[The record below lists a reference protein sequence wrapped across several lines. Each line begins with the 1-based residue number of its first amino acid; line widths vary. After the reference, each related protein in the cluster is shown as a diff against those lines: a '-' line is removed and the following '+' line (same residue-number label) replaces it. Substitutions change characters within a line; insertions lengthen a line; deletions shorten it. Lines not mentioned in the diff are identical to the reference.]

1 MQQFKQQLPKID
13 GFSFGSNTNFSNPIN
28 VLRTLII
35 NRNIKELLVVFIT
48 DGDIKK
54 EDKEETKKAS
64 DELKKV
70 LQ

>member
-1 MQQFKQQLPKID
+1 
-13 GFSFGSNTNFSNPIN
+13 